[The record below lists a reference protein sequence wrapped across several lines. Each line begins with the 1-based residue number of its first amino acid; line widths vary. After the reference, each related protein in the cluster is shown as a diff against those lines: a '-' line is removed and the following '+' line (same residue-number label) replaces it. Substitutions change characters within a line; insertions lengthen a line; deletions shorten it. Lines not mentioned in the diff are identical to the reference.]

1 MLRSID
7 GRTQIVLWTTLLRM
21 ILLLLLLLLLL
32 LRVSKSRRMR
42 GVSRRISRC

>member
-32 LRVSKSRRMR
+32 RVRKSRRMR

>member
-21 ILLLLLLLLLL
+21 MLLLLLLLLL
-32 LRVSKSRRMR
+32 LRVRKSRRMR